1 MLKELSMS
9 TFFKYLL
16 FSALLIFTFSCSD
29 PQDNDKKSVQ
39 VPEEITLLF
48 VTQPTCPSCDKL
60 EKTMKLS
67 KAKVLLEKYF
77 TIKKVDLGEELPSGL
92 IPPNG
97 TPTVY
102 FLGAEDEALLEP
114 MVGEKSEEA
123 LMEFL
128 EDALLEFKNLYNVD
142 LVEKQKE
149 LKENNETTY

>member
-1 MLKELSMS
+1 MELS
-9 TFFKYLL
+9 K
-16 FSALLIFTFSCSD
+16 
-29 PQDNDKKSVQ
+29 P
-39 VPEEITLLF
+39 
-48 VTQPTCPSCDKL
+48 
-60 EKTMKLS
+60 
-67 KAKVLLEKYF
+67 KALLEKLF
-77 TIKKVDLGEELPSGL
+77 TIKKVSLGEELPSSL

-142 LVEKQKE
+142 LVERQKE
-149 LKENNETTY
+149 LKENNETT

>member
-1 MLKELSMS
+1 MS

-16 FSALLIFTFSCSD
+16 LFSLLIFTFSCSNS
-29 PQDNDKKSVQ
+29 QEKSNKSVQ
-39 VPEEITLLF
+39 IPEKITLLF

-60 EKTMKLS
+60 KKTMELS
-67 KAKVLLEKYF
+67 KPKALLEKFF
-77 TIKKVDLGEELPSGL
+77 TIKKVNLGEELPSNL

-114 MVGEKSEEA
+114 MVGEKSEET

-142 LVEKQKE
+142 LVERQKQP
-149 LKENNETTY
+149 KENNETTY